1 MSLDSNALVTLAE
14 AKTYLGISGSD
25 DDSLLNSL
33 INNSSTA
40 IESYCDRNFI
50 AQNYSEFYN
59 GLGQRKLRLRNFP
72 VTSIQRLATG
82 SKLALTV
89 SSTDTTDLR
98 SSIEVREDKV
108 NLQRFAS
115 NGTESNT
122 ELAFSTYKTTS
133 ALAAQI
139 TSTTGFSAEANDNA
153 LTTDL
158 YRVGAIDLM
167 TGPGQLYYPDLADTQ
182 YRLHDDRATIEF
194 IDASDYAFFGR
205 GSSEGIRMPNSFA
218 GILVDYTAGYT
229 NEASIPKDL
238 KQACLLMV
246 QYLFRNGSADP
257 TMASESIGSYT
268 YSRGTEM
275 LLEDSTIVKLLA
287 PYVDRK

>member
-25 DDSLLNSL
+25 DDTLLNSL

-98 SSIEVREDKV
+98 ASVEVREDKV

-122 ELAFSTYKTTS
+122 ELTFATYKTTS
-133 ALAAQI
+133 ALATQI
-139 TSTTGFSAEANDNA
+139 TSTTGFTAEANDNA

-158 YRVGAIDLM
+158 YRVGAI
-167 TGPGQLYYPDLADTQ
+167 
-182 YRLHDDRATIEF
+182 DDRATIEF

-205 GSSEGIRMPNSFA
+205 GNDEGIRMPTSFA

-229 NEASIPKDL
+229 NVASIPKDL

-246 QYLFRNGSADP
+246 QYLFNLSKQD
-257 TMASESIGSYT
+257 TTLASESIGAYSYST
-268 YSRGTEM
+268 ATD
-275 LLEDSTIVKLLA
+275 LLTGENQIAMLLA

>member
-25 DDSLLNSL
+25 DDTLLNSL

-82 SKLALTV
+82 SKLAMTV

-98 SSIEVREDKV
+98 ASVEVREGKI

-122 ELAFSTYKTTS
+122 ELTFATYKTTS

-153 LTTDL
+153 LTADL

-182 YRLHDDRATIEF
+182 YRIHDDRATIEF

-205 GSSEGIRMPNSFA
+205 GSDEGIRMPSSFA

-229 NEASIPKDL
+229 NVDSIPKDL

-246 QYLFRNGSADP
+246 QYLFNLSKQD
-257 TMASESIGSYT
+257 TTLASETIGAYSYST
-268 YSRGTEM
+268 ATE
-275 LLEDSTIVKLLA
+275 LLTGENQIAMLLA

>member
-14 AKTYLGISGSD
+14 AKTYLGITGSD
-25 DDSLLNSL
+25 DDTLLNSL
-33 INNSSTA
+33 INNSSAA

-59 GLGQRKLRLRNFP
+59 GMGQRKLRLRNFP

-98 SSIEVREDKV
+98 SSIEVRDDKV
-108 NLQRFAS
+108 NLQRFTS
-115 NGTESNT
+115 DGTESNT

-133 ALAAQI
+133 ALATQI
-139 TSTTGFSAEANDNA
+139 TATTGFSAEANDNA

-229 NEASIPKDL
+229 NEASVPKDL

-246 QYLFRNGSADP
+246 QYLFRNASADP

-275 LLEDSTIVKLLA
+275 MLEDSTIVKLLA